1 MSDFAFDVFCSEFM
15 KDKKEKETD
24 PKLDWDSNI
33 WLLTLMVI
41 LFTGY
46 APKENHSFDKD
57 YIQYL
62 SGKLD
67 AYKEILKGD
76 I

>member
-1 MSDFAFDVFCSEFM
+1 MDSSSMFNYFRTKDEKENDSDFGMNKDFWTILIIMLAFWGSDFYS
-15 KDKKEKETD
+15 KD
-24 PKLDWDSNI
+24 NR
-33 WLLTLMVI
+33 
-41 LFTGY
+41 
-46 APKENHSFDKD
+46 SFDKD

-76 I
+76 N